1 MYKIAH
7 RLLSLLGLSLGQLPL
22 APLLGSLGTSLGV
35 KAEVPPPEAAG
46 VVSNEL
52 LVVDVVVLSAS
63 PEGKEVVQAPG
74 ELVAAVRI
82 NGLEHAEDNPCVHGE
97 NVEILGDGTPE
108 DRASDGSETQD
119 HDFDRGGVLSGEA
132 KGSRVLVV
140 DLVDVLVE
148 EGACVHEAVSPVVP
162 GIFHDE
168 EDGNLVRHLVE
179 WRERNRCL
187 ETEILAHRVEK
198 PNLGEFDG
206 EVGQEDKEAA
216 LGLLPEGGGFVL
228 CTMSVEPVRSGG
240 CDVPAGS
247 CSA

>member
-1 MYKIAH
+1 MYRIAH
-7 RLLSLLGLSLGQLPL
+7 RLLGLLGLGLGQLPL
-22 APLLGSLGTSLGV
+22 APLLGSLGTGLGV

-63 PEGKEVVQAPG
+63 PEGEEVVKAPG

-82 NGLEHAEDNPCVHGE
+82 DGLEHAEGDPDVHGE
-97 NVEILGDGTPE
+97 NVEILGDGAPE

-119 HDFDRGGVLSGEA
+119 HDFDGRGVLSGEA

-162 GIFHDE
+162 GVFHDE
-168 EDGNLVRHLVE
+168 EDGNLVGNLVQR
-179 WRERNRCL
+179 RERDRCL
-187 ETEILAHRVEK
+187 EAEVLAHGVKK
-198 PNLGEFDG
+198 PDLREFDG
-206 EVGQEDKEAA
+206 EMGQEDKERT
-216 LGLLPEGGGFVL
+216 LGLLPEGGDFVL
-228 CTMSVEPVRSGG
+228 CTMSAGPV
-240 CDVPAGS
+240 
-247 CSA
+247 